1 MRYRWGFIDENEDF
15 TECFPLVD
23 DGAAIDYSQQT
34 GEVFYRAK
42 LNGGL
47 TFRFESFDDI
57 LAKGYNYEHKV
68 ELQWYDADNDTWG
81 QVWRGRFALTDCEI
95 NYDLKTISVS
105 PETLDRYTTILDK
118 LEDEHNIT
126 KLAVKQQPVT
136 IQIRP
141 LCQFYALNDSKL
153 VNYIGGN
160 SWEASCDM
168 TGIANI
174 ETDYHFRLIQENIA
188 FSLKFDNTALIAALD
203 GQSVL
208 VSGTP
213 DYSGFPR
220 EFMVEGQ
227 YWDGAAYATLT
238 LKCRLA
244 EYTDETHFALY
255 WPSGGG
261 WQGTPFINVVFEKDE
276 AGTSAAITIDRY
288 LSDGNAQWDKIYSR
302 MLLNAEGDTYHGE
315 PLYDLAADDMAGS
328 NLNYT
333 KISRITPVGIQFY
346 QYTQTEPTEWGLS
359 YNDEYFI
366 KPTGQLFPVG
376 QGLWKYVSV
385 WGTMLVPYT
394 IFDDAVKNVRIRDCY
409 MLDATAMR
417 LLLKAGWTGQYWI
430 SRVLGGNNDYVGDAF
445 VPVIT
450 PKSNVIS
457 SYYDSPAQNAP
468 ITLAKIFN
476 LLKLAYKIYWYIDNN
491 NNIHV
496 EHISY
501 FDNGYSYS
509 EDEPELLVDLETDI
523 HTNTRNNKVFGQN
536 LVKFD
541 KQDMPAQYTFGW
553 GDVQTKTFDGF
564 PLDMLDKYVSQGVTE
579 EVMVGNFDTDV
590 DFVLSSP
597 NDVSK
602 EGFFLFACPASGGVV
617 SYAMTTEELTYVD
630 EAGDTIEVSVQNA
643 DAAFVKIHQSYWRY
657 HLPCENIRVT
667 NEDTNA
673 ITTGSFKLQSVE
685 FADVVM
691 AEILKDI
698 SNCNKL
704 VRTQQGD
711 GHIKTLSINLNSL
724 TSKADLLFNFVGRW
738 YYLRGTALG
747 NAITI
752 TINGEQ
758 VSIEVADNSFKYK
771 YREPITSLTFDAAD
785 VVSVDFGD
793 TDRLAELTSCDNM
806 FDGCEELLAVDF
818 DSKDFSAVTS
828 ADYMFRGCA
837 ALTTLICPPNSTW
850 KADIDLSDCP
860 SLTTDS
866 LYQLIG
872 FLYLY
877 NSGVHTI
884 TPNTTMWNA
893 LDGAIQSDLIAR
905 ATAKGWTIAIPAQYS
920 LSGHSNGSTVY
931 VTINGTAL
939 EFPVTAGV
947 WQYDYNT
954 AITSISF
961 EADTN
966 VTDIDFSLS
975 DGLAGLTSLTDS
987 FKDCSALTSVD
998 FSNCDLS
1005 NVATASDA
1013 FANCTSLYELIIPSG
1028 TWKPDIDLSAG
1039 VMPKAE
1045 ILNVIG
1051 GLYTYVS
1058 GTHTITFN
1066 STIWDAMSVADQ
1078 QIVFDAADAKGWTTN
1093 AVAVVYV
1100 IRGTSTNV
1108 GGTESLQL
1116 QFIDNEALSPGSFEV
1131 ISIDVDGN
1139 GNFEY
1144 EYTNKRIFD
1153 ISIIS
1158 SNNST
1163 ITSIEFTEDFARC
1176 ENANTAFLRWTNLA
1190 TAKFSNATFANLT
1203 NAQQMFNFC
1212 NNLSSLDLSSA
1223 TFANLTDA
1231 LGMFGNLTNIGALA
1245 LPSATFA
1252 NLTNAQQMFES
1263 ATGITTLD
1271 VSNAT
1276 FASLTNAIRMFNGC
1290 SNMASITWSA
1300 SLNLENLQYVS
1311 AANNYQGMFSGCTKL
1326 TSISAFGNFKF
1337 NNLLHCGGW
1346 FWNCT
1351 SLTTVDL
1358 HSAEFNNVQSCWAI
1372 FQTCLKLTTIDLPMA
1387 TFANLV
1393 NSESLA
1399 YKNSSAASL
1408 LTTINMPSATMAKA
1422 TNTKQIFEG
1431 WENLTTINVPGGST
1445 AILPTS
1451 APANASINLRYSP
1464 LSYQSM
1470 LNVAN
1475 WLSDLTGQPAHTCTF
1490 KTSAWNALSAA
1501 EQNTIDGILSG
1512 KNWNRAIA

>member
-1 MRYRWGFIDENEDF
+1 MRYRWGFIDENENF

-57 LAKGYNYEHKV
+57 LAKGYNYEHRV

-126 KLAVKQQPVT
+126 KLAAKQQPVT

-168 TGIANI
+168 TGASQI
-174 ETDYHFRLIQENIA
+174 ETDYHFRQIQENLAFWLQFKSIA
-188 FSLKFDNTALIAALD
+188 PIAELS
-203 GQSVL
+203 GKTIL

-213 DYSGFPR
+213 DYSGTPR
-220 EFMVEGQ
+220 VFDMTGR
-227 YWDGAAYATLT
+227 YWDGSAYVTLT
-238 LKCRLA
+238 LRCQIVL
-244 EYTDETHFALY
+244 YTDETHFALF

-261 WQGTPFINVVFEKDE
+261 WEGTPFINAVFERDE
-276 AGTSAAITIDRY
+276 AGTSPAITIDRY
-288 LSDGNAQWDKIYSR
+288 LDDGNAQWDKIYCR
-302 MLLNAEGDTYHGE
+302 MLLNVEGDTYHGE
-315 PLYDLAADDMAGS
+315 ALYDLAADDMAGT
-328 NLNYT
+328 NLNYN
-333 KISRITPVGIQFY
+333 KISRIAPVGIQFY
-346 QYTQTEPTEWGLS
+346 QYTQVEPTEWGLS

-385 WGTMLVPYT
+385 WGTLLVPYT

-445 VPVIT
+445 IPVIT

-747 NAITI
+747 ASISI

-758 VSIEVADNSFKYK
+758 VTIEVADNKFKYK

-828 ADYMFRGCA
+828 ADYMFRGCV
-837 ALTTLICPPNSTW
+837 ALTTLICPANSTW

-893 LDGAIQSDLIAR
+893 LDGDIQNDLIAR

-939 EFPVTAGV
+939 ELPVTAGV
-947 WQYDYNT
+947 WQYDYNA

-961 EADTN
+961 EVDTN

-1045 ILNVIG
+1045 MLNVIT
-1051 GLYTYVS
+1051 GLYLYTS

-1078 QIVFDAADAKGWTTN
+1078 QIVFDAADVKGWETN
-1093 AVAVVYV
+1093 AVPIVYV
-1100 IRGTSTNV
+1100 VRGTSSNV
-1108 GGTESLQL
+1108 NGSETFNI
-1116 QFIDNEALSPGSFEV
+1116 QFILDGQLTPEAAETITVS
-1131 ISIDVDGN
+1131 VDGN
-1139 GNFEY
+1139 GDWSFSYVGKKIYYLLNFAIGN
-1144 EYTNKRIFD
+1144 TN
-1153 ISIIS
+1153 
-1158 SNNST
+1158 
-1163 ITSIEFTEDFARC
+1163 ITSVD
-1176 ENANTAFLRWTNLA
+1176 
-1190 TAKFSNATFANLT
+1190 FSNAESDEL
-1203 NAQQMFNFC
+1203 
-1212 NNLSSLDLSSA
+1212 LY
-1223 TFANLTDA
+1223 
-1231 LGMFGNLTNIGALA
+1231 IGTQN
-1245 LPSATFA
+1245 PSVDWGA
-1252 NLTNAQQMFES
+1252 
-1263 ATGITTLD
+1263 
-1271 VSNAT
+1271 
-1276 FASLTNAIRMFNGC
+1276 
-1290 SNMASITWSA
+1290 
-1300 SLNLENLQYVS
+1300 
-1311 AANNYQGMFSGCTKL
+1311 FSGCTAL
-1326 TSISAFGNFKF
+1326 TSVSFAGLQLKKVIGANYAFY
-1337 NNLLHCGGW
+1337 
-1346 FWNCT
+1346 NCT
-1351 SLTTVDL
+1351 ALQNVDF
-1358 HSAEFNNVQSCWAI
+1358 SA
-1372 FQTCLKLTTIDLPMA
+1372 A
-1387 TFANLV
+1387 TF
-1393 NSESLA
+1393 ESLQQA
-1399 YKNSSAASL
+1399 SSMFE
-1408 LTTINMPSATMAKA
+1408 NAT
-1422 TNTKQIFEG
+1422 
-1431 WENLTTINVPGGST
+1431 NLTTINWGNSLNLAELEVVSNAANNGTGMFRNCKALTNQSIAAFASQTFPKLKTAQYMFAYCEGLTNIDLHSALFAQTNDTYIAAMFVGCKNVTSIDISATPYANMPTWYFDGIFQNCNALTTIKMNSSTWANAARTLNAFANCNALTTIELPSAAT
-1445 AILPTS
+1445 AIEPSS
-1451 APANASINLRYSP
+1451 AANVAPMDMRNSP
-1464 LSYQSM
+1464 LTYTSM

-1475 WLSDLTGQPAHTCTF
+1475 WLSDLTGQSAHTCTF
-1490 KTSAWNALSAA
+1490 KASAWNALSTA
-1501 EQNTIDGILSG
+1501 EQNNIDTILSG